1 MCFTV
6 LLSTDCPDDL
16 FAQNGSGICFQ
27 PANGLWRRCVCRIR
41 FCEPEITSLE
51 MLERSPMRETMHLQ
65 EVVRRLVRQGWR
77 VQLVAVWVEDWGRLQ
92 QGAEEWWRW
101 RG

>member
-1 MCFTV
+1 MPKTAAA
-6 LLSTDCPDDL
+6 SASSRPTGYGDGA
-16 FAQNGSGICFQ
+16 FAEYGF
-27 PANGLWRRCVCRIR
+27 R
-41 FCEPEITSLE
+41 EPEITSLE
-51 MLERSPMRETMHLQ
+51 MLERSPMRETLHLQ

>member
-1 MCFTV
+1 
-6 LLSTDCPDDL
+6 
-16 FAQNGSGICFQ
+16 
-27 PANGLWRRCVCRIR
+27 
-41 FCEPEITSLE
+41 
-51 MLERSPMRETMHLQ
+51 MRETLHLQ